1 MAEPDVD
8 LGNILADQLN
18 IPLRIDYGRSLSR
31 DIVVETVYGW
41 TFDAPEFVRG
51 PDSLTGE
58 PRTFRVDRIDRLHGC
73 ERFDDIAW
81 FLGQLI
87 KSKLGLELNRPPK
100 KFRVSQPVR
109 LQIIDHDETT
119 RFYVG
124 EVTGADFRYRET
136 GACLT
141 LEVSGKPED
150 GSKRRSSFRLHLG
163 PGGYGRQLVEIWDL
177 TTGGIVP
184 DIMAWLDRRGS

>member
-1 MAEPDVD
+1 MAEPEVD
-8 LGNILADQLN
+8 LGNILADQLS

-31 DIVVETVYGW
+31 DIVVETVC
-41 TFDAPEFVRG
+41 
-51 PDSLTGE
+51 
-58 PRTFRVDRIDRLHGC
+58 IDRLHGY
-73 ERFDDIAW
+73 ERFDEIAW

-100 KFRVSQPVR
+100 KFRISQPVR
-109 LQIIDHDETT
+109 LEIIDHDETT

-141 LEVSGKPED
+141 LEVTGKPED

-163 PGGYGRQLVEIWDL
+163 PGGYGRPLVEIWDL
-177 TTGGIVP
+177 TTGGTVP
-184 DIMAWLDRRGS
+184 DIMAWLDMRGS